1 MTNPA
6 KSTRTAESLQA
17 AGSAARGGEQTP
29 PREALKGATR
39 RAERAAITL
48 LPRLAAWFGVA
59 AVFTSLLAVILWWEA
74 AQSGFLGMIP
84 LGPLMLGLA
93 LGFGIG
99 ALLLRFLI
107 APNIERP
114 ALELASVAEAV
125 AAGNLT
131 VRVLD
136 SDGGGH
142 LPRLRRA
149 VARMVTSLRRLAGAI
164 SGASHETAALA
175 EQITASSDHMAMRA
189 QEISR
194 TSAATNRKAGEI
206 ADVVEEAA
214 GSAQRLDAIASDL
227 SSGARAGASRN
238 RELRQLAATNRERL
252 DAGSDAL
259 TRLEGEVHQT
269 ARAVQAL
276 AEASTE
282 IRAFVTLVQKMA
294 RQSRL
299 LSLNA
304 AMEAARAGEHG
315 DGFAVVATEVRR
327 LATMS
332 NEAAVRTEAT
342 VTAVL
347 DRLDESRTMT
357 ERAVSTVDEVLGAT
371 RQAGESF
378 EQVERAVEEA
388 DQLMSAVEE
397 AAVATTE
404 LSGAI
409 STQLAGA
416 SSGARQL
423 ARTMAEVTAA
433 MEEQSAGTQEVAGAA
448 GSLTRSAE
456 HLAALVN
463 TFQLDDGGTPQI
475 HPPMDAAGADPEAA
489 ARGAVERREGYST
502 SASVV
507 STATQPARS
516 TVLTSA

>member
-1 MTNPA
+1 MTNPV
-6 KSTRTAESLQA
+6 KSTRTPETLQGTDA
-17 AGSAARGGEQTP
+17 AGKAPDHPLARKAGLV
-29 PREALKGATR
+29 ASR
-39 RAERAAITL
+39 RGERAAITL

-93 LGFGIG
+93 LGFGTG
-99 ALLLRFLI
+99 ALLLRFII

-136 SDGGGH
+136 GGGGGH

-149 VARMVTSLRRLAGAI
+149 VSRMVASLRRLAGAI

-175 EQITASSDHMAMRA
+175 EQITASADHMAMRA

-194 TSAATNRKAGEI
+194 TSADTTQKAREI

-214 GSAQRLDAIASDL
+214 GNAQRLDAIASDL

-238 RELRQLAATNRERL
+238 RELRKLAEANRDRL
-252 DAGSDAL
+252 DTGADAL
-259 TRLEGEVHQT
+259 TRLEGEVHET

-276 AEASTE
+276 ADASTE
-282 IRAFVTLVQKMA
+282 IRAFVSLVQKMA

-332 NEAAVRTEAT
+332 NEAAARTETT
-342 VTAVL
+342 VSAVL
-347 DRLDESRTMT
+347 ERLDVSRTMT

-397 AAVATTE
+397 AAVATTG
-404 LSGAI
+404 LSSAM
-409 STQLAGA
+409 STQLSGV

-423 ARTMAEVTAA
+423 ARTMSEVTAA
-433 MEEQSAGTQEVAGAA
+433 MEEQSASTQEVAGAA

-456 HLAALVN
+456 HLASLVN
-463 TFQLDDGGTPQI
+463 TFQLDEGSSASPQ
-475 HPPMDAAGADPEAA
+475 PPAESGRAKPIQRAESVPSH
-489 ARGAVERREGYST
+489 ST
-502 SASVV
+502 S
-507 STATQPARS
+507 TQPALS